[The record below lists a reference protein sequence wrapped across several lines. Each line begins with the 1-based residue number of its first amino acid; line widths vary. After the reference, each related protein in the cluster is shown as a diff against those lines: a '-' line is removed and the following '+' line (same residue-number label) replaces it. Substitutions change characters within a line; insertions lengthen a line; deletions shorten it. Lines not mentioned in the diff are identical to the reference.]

1 MKEIIILASNIGNIK
16 NKSNQFI
23 LNIIE
28 HFYKSGIR
36 VTVFS
41 KSFSKNFP
49 AYITRKHLST
59 LLLKKSA
66 NDIAKMSENADAI
79 IAVDFPMNIIASM
92 TKNILIKKNRG
103 KAPIIVWYALKFQ
116 NHLYFYDN
124 NIEQNKLTDKVL
136 RKLDYEHTSNIDIII
151 CGSNKVKE
159 KILYL
164 HKNIKNIEVIYP
176 YFSPYIFL
184 NNKQHKEKEK
194 NIIIFYNN
202 EESIFKCTSAYA
214 QYLKE
219 SDDVYRLKIVGYNK
233 DIIKNIKKLN
243 IEQYV
248 DFIEED
254 DNSKIANEIENSKA
268 IIIHDTNDSFYT
280 ELVSAWHYKTL
291 PIIDEKSSS
300 AEIADDGK
308 NALIYNSKNP
318 ISIISKIKKM
328 AENKKTYEVFMSSA
342 NYNQN
347 SNEILELIN
356 NYSSS
361 NN

>member
-1 MKEIIILASNIGNIK
+1 MKEIIILISNAGDIK

-23 LNIIE
+23 LNIIDN
-28 HFYKSGIR
+28 FYKSGIKI
-36 VTVFS
+36 TAFS

-49 AYITRKHLST
+49 AYIARKHLST
-59 LLLKKSA
+59 MFFKKSA
-66 NDIAKMSENADAI
+66 NNIANMAENADAI

-92 TKNILIKKNRG
+92 TKDILMKK
-103 KAPIIVWYALKFQ
+103 KVSKLPIIVWYTLNFQ
-116 NHLYFYDN
+116 NHLYFYDDNTNKN
-124 NIEQNKLTDKVL
+124 NLTDKII
-136 RKLDYEHTSNIDIII
+136 RKLDYESAANMDIII
-151 CGSNKVKE
+151 CGSNKTKE

-164 HKNIKNIEVIYP
+164 HKDIKNIEVIYP
-176 YFSPYIFL
+176 HFSPYIFF

-194 NIIIFYNN
+194 SIIIFSNN
-202 EESIFKCTSAYA
+202 EDSIFKCTCAYA
-214 QYLKE
+214 EYLKE
-219 SDDVYRLKIVGYNK
+219 SGEIYRLKIVGPNK
-233 DIIKNIKKLN
+233 DIINNIKKLN

-254 DNSKIANEIENSKA
+254 DNSNIANEIETSKA

-291 PIIDEKSSS
+291 PIIDAKSPS
-300 AEIADDGK
+300 AEIATDEK

-342 NYNQN
+342 NHSQN
-347 SNEILELIN
+347 SNEILKLIN
-356 NYSSS
+356 NYSFT
-361 NN
+361 N